1 MLDRW
6 RVAAR
11 VRLREDD
18 GATAVEYAIMASAIA
33 AVIVVIVMAVGLQTQ
48 GMFQGTATALGKL
61 VGL

>member
-1 MLDRW
+1 MLDR
-6 RVAAR
+6 RGVAAR